1 MPKLHFDTLLAVKEM
16 LLKDILEKIQEEL
29 NGRKQVQEEVNKD
42 MRKATRLSKQA
53 IQVTH
58 QERFTDAKAMLKEAK
73 SLFAKLCDTAKNYPD
88 LFYSGSVGAA
98 FEEHAE
104 AHILLTLIQ
113 ENNFVTPDEIG
124 VPVTPYVLAL
134 GDVVGELRRR
144 TLDLIRKGDI
154 EAAEKS
160 LEWMEHIYS
169 ELTALDDA
177 YIIVNG
183 LRRKGDVARRLIEIT
198 RGDLTSEIRRS
209 ALERSIVK
217 LEKTI
222 DKERQG

>member
-1 MPKLHFDTLLAVKEM
+1 MPKLHFEAFLAVKIM
-16 LLKDILEKIQEEL
+16 PLKAILEKIEKDLSERE
-29 NGRKQVQEEVNKD
+29 GVREEVQKD

-58 QERFTDAKAMLKEAK
+58 QERFEDAKAMLEEAK
-73 SLFAKLCDTAKNYPD
+73 RLFTKLQETGKDHPD

-104 AHILLTLIQ
+104 AHTLLTLIQ
-113 ENNFVTPDEIG
+113 EDRFVSPEEIG

-134 GDVVGELRRR
+134 GDVIGELRRR
-144 TLDLIRKGDI
+144 ALDLIRKGDV

-177 YIIVNG
+177 YIIING
-183 LRRKGDVARRLIEIT
+183 LRRKGDLARRLIEIT
-198 RGDLTSEIRRS
+198 RGDITSEVRRS
-209 ALERSIVK
+209 ALERSISK

-222 DKERQG
+222 DKEK

>member
-1 MPKLHFDTLLAVKEM
+1 M
-16 LLKDILEKIQEEL
+16 LLKKILEKIQEEL
-29 NGRKQVQEEVNKD
+29 NTREKVREEVNKD

-53 IQVTH
+53 IQVIH
-58 QERFTDAKAMLKEAK
+58 QERFGDAKTMLEEAK
-73 SLFAKLCDTAKNYPD
+73 KLYAKLRDSVKDYPD

-104 AHILLTLIQ
+104 ARVLLTLIQ
-113 ENNFVTPDEIG
+113 EDRFVNPEEIA
-124 VPVTPYVLAL
+124 VPATFYVLAL

-144 TLDLIRKGDI
+144 VLDLIRRGNVK
-154 EAAEKS
+154 AAEKC
-160 LEWMEHIYS
+160 LDWMEYIYS

-177 YIIVNG
+177 YIIING

-198 RGDLTSEIRRS
+198 RGDITSEVRRS
-209 ALERSIVK
+209 ALEHSISK

-222 DKERQG
+222 DKERQS

>member
-1 MPKLHFDTLLAVKEM
+1 MALKE
-16 LLKDILEKIQEEL
+16 ILEKIQEEL
-29 NGRKQVQEEVNKD
+29 TGREQVREDVHRD

-58 QERFTDAKAMLKEAK
+58 QERFDDAKAMLEEAK
-73 SLFAKLCDTAKNYPD
+73 MLFVKLRETAKEYPY

-98 FEEHAE
+98 FEENAE

-113 ENNFVTPDEIG
+113 ENRFPTPKEIDA
-124 VPVTPYVLAL
+124 PVTPYVLSL
-134 GDVVGELRRR
+134 GDVIGELRRR
-144 TLDLIRKGDI
+144 ALNLIRRGDTK
-154 EAAEKS
+154 AAEKC

-177 YIIVNG
+177 YIIING

-198 RGDLTSEIRRS
+198 RGDITIEVRRTS
-209 ALERSIVK
+209 LEQSISK
-217 LEKTI
+217 LEKTLE
-222 DKERQG
+222 KETRD

>member
-1 MPKLHFDTLLAVKEM
+1 MSLKE
-16 LLKDILEKIQEEL
+16 ILEKIQEEL
-29 NGRKQVQEEVNKD
+29 KEREKVRDEVNRD

-53 IQVTH
+53 IQVLH
-58 QERFTDAKAMLKEAK
+58 QERFDDAKTLLEEAK
-73 SLFAKLCDTAKNYPD
+73 TLFAKLQDSVKDYPD
-88 LFYSGSVGAA
+88 LFHSGLVGAA

-104 AHILLTLIQ
+104 ARVLLTLIQ
-113 ENNFVTPDEIG
+113 EDRFVSPKEIG
-124 VPVTPYVLAL
+124 VPATSYVLGL

-144 TLDLIRKGDI
+144 VLDLIRKGKV
-154 EAAEKS
+154 EAAEQC

-177 YIIVNG
+177 YVIVNG

-198 RGDLTSEIRRS
+198 RGDITSEVRRN
-209 ALERSIVK
+209 ALERSISK

-222 DKERQG
+222 DKEHQS

>member
-1 MPKLHFDTLLAVKEM
+1 MKIM
-16 LLKDILEKIQEEL
+16 SLKAILEKIQKELSEREHVREEL
-29 NGRKQVQEEVNKD
+29 NRD

-58 QERFTDAKAMLKEAK
+58 QERFEDAKAMLEEAK
-73 SLFAKLCDTAKNYPD
+73 KLFAKLRETVKGYPD

-104 AHILLTLIQ
+104 AKILLTLIQ
-113 ENNFVTPDEIG
+113 EDRFVSPEEIG
-124 VPVTPYVLAL
+124 VPLAPFVLAL

-144 TLDLIRKGDI
+144 TLDLIRKGDVM
-154 EAAEKS
+154 AAEKS

-177 YIIVNG
+177 YIIING

-198 RGDLTSEIRRS
+198 RGDITSEVRRS
-209 ALERSIVK
+209 ALERSISK

-222 DKERQG
+222 DKDRQD

>member
-1 MPKLHFDTLLAVKEM
+1 MSLKE
-16 LLKDILEKIQEEL
+16 ILEKIQEEL
-29 NGRKQVQEEVNKD
+29 NRKEQVRETTNRD

-58 QERFTDAKAMLKEAK
+58 QERFDLAKAMLEEAK
-73 SLFAKLCDTAKNYPD
+73 SLFARLRDSAKDYPS

-104 AHILLTLIQ
+104 AHILLTLIK
-113 ENNFVTPDEIG
+113 ENRFVQPEEIS
-124 VPVTPYVLAL
+124 VPVTPYLLAL

-144 TLDLIRKGDI
+144 ALDLIRNRDV

-169 ELTALDDA
+169 ELTALDDT
-177 YIIVNG
+177 YIMING

-198 RGDLTSEIRRS
+198 RGDITSEVRRN
-209 ALERSIVK
+209 ALEQSISK
-217 LEKTI
+217 LRRKI

>member
-1 MPKLHFDTLLAVKEM
+1 VNFMSLKE
-16 LLKDILEKIQEEL
+16 ILEKIQKEL
-29 NGRKQVQEEVNKD
+29 SVREAVREEVKRD

-58 QERFTDAKAMLKEAK
+58 QERFEDAKAMLKEAK
-73 SLFAKLCDTAKNYPD
+73 SLFVKLQETAKDYPY
-88 LFYSGSVGAA
+88 LLYSGSVEAA

-113 ENNFVTPDEIG
+113 KDRFASPNEID
-124 VPVTPYVLAL
+124 VPLTPYVLSL

-144 TLDLIRKGDI
+144 ALDLIRRGNV
-154 EAAEKS
+154 EAAEKT
-160 LEWMEHIYS
+160 LERMEQIYS
-169 ELTALDDA
+169 ELTALDEA
-177 YIIVNG
+177 YIIVKG

-198 RGDLTSEIRRS
+198 RGDLTSEARRS
-209 ALERSIVK
+209 ALQQSLSK

-222 DKERQG
+222 KKETGD